1 MSRNLKRRVKA
12 AAVAASPALQALQ
25 ALLPRQ
31 TPIEQGNRLRE
42 RDGERV
48 HDSNIRPAMVA
59 SPAIDGLEK

>member
-1 MSRNLKRRVKA
+1 MSRNLNRRVKA
-12 AAVAASPALQALQ
+12 AAAPPALQ

-59 SPAIDGLEK
+59 SPGIDGLEK